1 MRKLA
6 LTAIAGFAALTAVA
20 LTPSKADAQVS
31 IGVGIASS
39 GPYVPVQYYGGGG
52 GWDRPR
58 RDWDRPRPYYRPG
71 YGGYAP
77 RRCWIERRWVETPWG
92 ARPRDVR
99 ICR

>member
-6 LTAIAGFAALTAVA
+6 LTAMVGLAALTAVA

-31 IGVGIASS
+31 IGIGIAAP
-39 GPYVPVQYYGGGG
+39 GPYVPAQYYGGG
-52 GWDRPR
+52 GWDRP
-58 RDWDRPRPYYRPG
+58 YYRPYRPYRPGFYGGG
-71 YGGYAP
+71 YGP

>member
-6 LTAIAGFAALTAVA
+6 LTAVAGLATLTAVA
-20 LTPSKADAQVS
+20 FTPSKADAQVS
-31 IGVGIASS
+31 IGIGIDAPA
-39 GPYVPVQYYGGGG
+39 PYVPAQYYGG
-52 GWDRPR
+52 GWDRP
-58 RDWDRPRPYYRPG
+58 YYRPYRPYRPGFYGGG
-71 YGGYAP
+71 YGYGP